1 MSEVDVVAVIEAA
14 GAAAV
19 GLQIVRMSRFQN
31 RTKADKTLISVIA
44 EMAFLSP
51 WKQMRVSKPR
61 LSYCD
66 PEQQNGWGA
75 EKTHAARPR
84 GHVLWCSSVKT
95 LKESHSFQKCT
106 KLTGAF
112 FPSLNRRSHIWSWI
126 THFLWVWDEPNGITW
141 HNGTDCAKLLC
152 LRLRG
157 RVFTG
162 CFSE

>member
-106 KLTGAF
+106 KLTGALTSGAGLLISSEF
-112 FPSLNRRSHIWSWI
+112 ETSQMELPGTMGQTVPNCCVSVFADACLQAVSPSK
-126 THFLWVWDEPNGITW
+126 TE
-141 HNGTDCAKLLC
+141 A
-152 LRLRG
+152 
-157 RVFTG
+157 
-162 CFSE
+162 CFS